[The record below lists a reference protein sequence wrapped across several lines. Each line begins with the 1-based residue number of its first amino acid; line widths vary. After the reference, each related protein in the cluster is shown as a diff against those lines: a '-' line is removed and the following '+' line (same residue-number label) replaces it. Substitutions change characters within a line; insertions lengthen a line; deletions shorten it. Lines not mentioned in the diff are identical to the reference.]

1 MRNFKNILVLFLF
14 FTVLSA
20 NGSIALDKLETFELK
35 MWRLETE
42 MKYNRA
48 KFFTN
53 AYKLYLD
60 KKYKDSLKLYNLYL
74 DNYPAT
80 AMLFYERSLIKYAI
94 GDYSGALSDYEES
107 LKLGLK
113 TLDVSEFK
121 ESPKN
126 IKELI
131 ITSKSPLTYE
141 DASTYFLFAP
151 IRNKFTLKNNKK
163 NHNDYAVSLIR
174 NGYYEDAIKHMQ
186 IAIKETPHEQN
197 MYYNLALAYFMN
209 KQYDLAINVIND
221 YFEKVYKYMDAKTD
235 ITDIKV
241 LQAECLFSLNKNE
254 EAINITNQYSDNF
267 TKAYVAFLSKDFI
280 KAKKLLNTLKV
291 YEKYDNTFYVTTF
304 HGEVYNNIA
313 YMEYLNNEFEKAYID
328 INKAKS
334 LALKYN
340 DIDVYMTIIKL
351 ENIILQRIS
360 PEQKQVLDIKINK
373 PSLFDTGINLLKWYF
388 LLLYKIF

>member
-1 MRNFKNILVLFLF
+1 MRDFKNILVLFLF
-14 FTVLSA
+14 LFFTVLSINSSLA
-20 NGSIALDKLETFELK
+20 VDKLDTFELK

-42 MKYNRA
+42 MEYNRT
-48 KFFTN
+48 KFFINT
-53 AYKLYLD
+53 YKLYLD
-60 KKYKDSLKLYNLYL
+60 KKYQESLKLYNLNL
-74 DNYPAT
+74 NNYPAN
-80 AMLFYERSLIKYAI
+80 AMPLYERSLIKYAI
-94 GDYSGALSDYEES
+94 GDYSGALSDYEAS

-113 TLDVSEFK
+113 TLDISEFK
-121 ESPKN
+121 ESPQN

-131 ITSKSPLTYE
+131 ITSKNPLTYE
-141 DASTYFLFAP
+141 NTSTYFLFAP

-163 NHNDYAVSLIR
+163 NHNDYAVFLIR

-186 IAIKETPHEQN
+186 IAIKEAPHEQD

-209 KQYDLAINVIND
+209 KQYDLSINVIND
-221 YFEKVYKYMDAKTD
+221 YFEKVYKYMDTEID

-267 TKAYVAFLSKDFI
+267 TKAYVAFLQKDFV
-280 KAKKLLNTLKV
+280 KAKKLLSSLKV
-291 YEKYDNTFYVTTF
+291 YEKYDNAFYNMTF
-304 HGEVYNNIA
+304 HGEAYNDIA

-351 ENIILQRIS
+351 ENIILQKIS
-360 PEQKQVLDIKINK
+360 PEQKQALDIKINK
-373 PSLFDTGINLLKWYF
+373 PSLFETGFSLLK
-388 LLLYKIF
+388 

>member
-1 MRNFKNILVLFLF
+1 MRDFKNILVLFLF
-14 FTVLSA
+14 FTVLSINSSLA
-20 NGSIALDKLETFELK
+20 VNKLDTFELK
-35 MWRLETE
+35 MWRLGTE
-42 MKYNRA
+42 MEYNRT
-48 KFFTN
+48 KFFINT
-53 AYKLYLD
+53 YKLYLD
-60 KKYKDSLKLYNLYL
+60 KKYQESLKLYNLYL
-74 DNYPAT
+74 NNYPANP
-80 AMLFYERSLIKYAI
+80 MPLYERSLIKYAI

-113 TLDVSEFK
+113 TLDISEFK

-141 DASTYFLFAP
+141 NTSTYFLFAP

-163 NHNDYAVSLIR
+163 NHNDYAVFLIR

-186 IAIKETPHEQN
+186 IAIKEAPHEQD

-209 KQYDLAINVIND
+209 KQYDLSINVIND
-221 YFEKVYKYMDAKTD
+221 YFEKVYKYMDTKID

-254 EAINITNQYSDNF
+254 EAINITNQYSNNF
-267 TKAYVAFLSKDFI
+267 TKAYVAFLQKDFV
-280 KAKKLLNTLKV
+280 KAKKLLSSLKL
-291 YEKYDNTFYVTTF
+291 YEKYDNAFYNTTF
-304 HGEVYNNIA
+304 HGEAYNNIA

-351 ENIILQRIS
+351 ENIILQKIS
-360 PEQKQVLDIKINK
+360 PEQKQALDMKINK
-373 PSLFDTGINLLKWYF
+373 PPLFETGFSLLK
-388 LLLYKIF
+388 

>member
-131 ITSKSPLTYE
+131 MTSKSPLTYE
-141 DASTYFLFAP
+141 DAYTYFLFAP

-280 KAKKLLNTLKV
+280 KAKKLLNALKV

-340 DIDVYMTIIKL
+340 DIDVYMTTIKL

-360 PEQKQVLDIKINK
+360 PEQK
-373 PSLFDTGINLLKWYF
+373 
-388 LLLYKIF
+388 